1 MGSARRRTNSA
12 GGHHLTGT
20 PVHYSGVNID
30 IGRSLG
36 EFIPA
41 NEMPVHESK
50 LRRKL
55 EGGLAT
61 RCEMHIFTKDPRK
74 LTPRHSA
81 CRTTLVGLLRM
92 ADCAHAIGYLSS
104 QRSSKR
110 QLL

>member
-61 RCEMHIFTKDPRK
+61 RCEMHIFPK
-74 LTPRHSA
+74 LTQADGHSA
-81 CRTTLVGLLRM
+81 CPLGGLLRM